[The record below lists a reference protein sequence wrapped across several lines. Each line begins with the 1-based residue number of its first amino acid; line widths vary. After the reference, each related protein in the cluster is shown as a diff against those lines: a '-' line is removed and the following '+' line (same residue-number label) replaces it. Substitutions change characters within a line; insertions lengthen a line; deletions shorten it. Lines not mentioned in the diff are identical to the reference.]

1 MTRLFFVLLL
11 ILPGPALYRNTPPQQ
26 DHTQQMPDAL
36 KKINTLECDFQ
47 QERVV
52 SVIAEK
58 GVSRG
63 RLIYKKNKALLWQYR
78 TPDNSGF
85 LLLGDDL
92 TLLDPSGRPLPDTG
106 TSGLFSYIGQII
118 LMGIDGSILENKELF
133 VPQNIPSE
141 DYIHIRLI
149 PEQREMKRLFSD
161 LELFFRKEDY
171 VIQTVVINETSGDK
185 TTVHMGNVRINLPL
199 DDNTFD
205 AYVSQQPLPDR

>member
-36 KKINTLECDFQ
+36 KKINTLKCDFQ

-185 TTVHMGNVRINLPL
+185 TTVRMGNIRINRPL
-199 DDNTFD
+199 EDKTFD
-205 AYVSQQPLPDR
+205 AYVYQQPLPDR